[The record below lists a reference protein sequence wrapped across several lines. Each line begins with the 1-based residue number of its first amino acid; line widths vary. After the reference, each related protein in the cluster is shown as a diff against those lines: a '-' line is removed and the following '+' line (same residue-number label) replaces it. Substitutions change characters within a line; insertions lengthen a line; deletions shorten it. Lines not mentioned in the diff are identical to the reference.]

1 MRHELGR
8 IEKSNITLIE
18 YAEPDG
24 TTSGAHF
31 LQCGVVGLFA
41 TKKELK
47 DLYDVL
53 NYYVN
58 IESFSQ
64 CKVKIEG
71 EYVSIS

>member
-8 IEKSNITLIE
+8 VEKNNVTLIE
-18 YAEPDG
+18 YDESDG
-24 TTSGAHF
+24 GISGAHF
-31 LQCGVVGLFA
+31 IQCGVVGLFA

-53 NYYVN
+53 NYYIN

-71 EYVSIS
+71 EHVSIS